1 MPSLDAASDVATIDQ
16 LRADE
21 AALDRRLD
29 EARRTAEEQVVAARE
44 RAARESADAAGKL
57 AVELRERD
65 EVLRRLIAEIEASAR
80 EQAVRR
86 VEEVRARAESA
97 RADAVG
103 LLVAAV
109 GGVAP

>member
-44 RAARESADAAGKL
+44 GAARESADAAAKL

-65 EVLRRLIAEIEASAR
+65 EVLRRRIAEIEASAR
-80 EQAVRR
+80 GEAVRR
-86 VEEVRARAESA
+86 VEEVRARAETA
-97 RADAVG
+97 RGEAVA

>member
-44 RAARESADAAGKL
+44 RAVRESADAAGKL
-57 AVELRERD
+57 QGELRERD
-65 EVLRRLIAEIEASAR
+65 EVLRRSIAEIEASAR
-80 EQAVRR
+80 EQAVRQ

-97 RADAVG
+97 RADAVA

-109 GGVAP
+109 GGVGP